1 MKHLKIFTLTLA
13 ALSFTLVDSVAQN
26 TYSGMSYNGGMSENM
41 SRGLGAPG
49 GGSAASSAA
58 KEVDVLAMTGLF
70 EIDSQKAVSKMKIT
84 DKELQREVHKAV
96 ADYILE
102 YGDVMS
108 INSSDIDTINSVQDM
123 VKQAT
128 NSGQAIDQNTMR
140 ELMSQMRQSMM
151 VVIQAMR
158 PAHDKLSAR
167 MNELL
172 ADNSKALKKWT
183 SYYKQ
188 LCNDNSYNP
197 NRSPNAQGG
206 QGGEGGQGGGPGGQ
220 GGGQGGPG
228 GGGQGGPG
236 GR

>member
-1 MKHLKIFTLTLA
+1 MKHLKIFTLIFA
-13 ALSFTLVDSVAQN
+13 ALSFTLVDSAAQN
-26 TYSGMSYNGGMSENM
+26 SYSGMSYNGGMSENM

-49 GGSAASSAA
+49 GGSAATSAA
-58 KEVDVLAMTGLF
+58 KEIDILAMTGLF

-84 DKELQREVHKAV
+84 DKELQREVHKAI

-108 INSSDIDTINSVQDM
+108 INSGDIDTINSVQDM

-128 NSGQAIDQNTMR
+128 NSGQTIDQNTMR
-140 ELMSQMRQSMM
+140 DLMSQMRQSMV

-158 PAHDKLSAR
+158 PAHDKLNAR

-183 SYYKQ
+183 SYYRQ
-188 LCNDNSYNP
+188 VCSDNSYNP

-206 QGGEGGQGGGPGGQ
+206 QSGGQ
-220 GGGQGGPG
+220 GGQGGPG
-228 GGGQGGPG
+228 GGQGGSQGGPG
-236 GR
+236 GGGPGGR